1 MEPSSVAAAAGG
13 GGGGGGG
20 AAVVGGGGGGGRE
33 GEGVGGTKDW
43 GMTGWDGNETVPLT
57 PPPG

>member
-33 GEGVGGTKDW
+33 GVGGTKDW